1 MEVTIFN
8 AVFRKGLTEKEQFR
22 KDLRE
27 VKELAFN
34 IKLQSKS
41 MLVMLQEASVMGRE

>member
-1 MEVTIFN
+1 MLDERSKIYLGMQLKGWMEVTVFN
-8 AVFRKGLTEKEQFR
+8 AVSRKGLTEKEQFR

-34 IKLQSKS
+34 IRS
-41 MLVMLQEASVMGRE
+41 